1 MNRRHFLRAGATAAL
16 AFGTRLRAA
25 DAKSAA
31 PLEKVSIRFNWSW
44 VGNYSPVVLGRE
56 RGYYKDVG
64 IDLALGQGKGSG
76 ATIRQAGSKLD
87 TFVWADTSAL
97 LNVAAQGVPVKAVM
111 MLTKC
116 NLGIVTLNDRLV
128 IRSARDLV
136 GKKVSATP
144 GDGNTQI
151 WPAVLAANGM
161 KASDVELVYLD
172 GTAAVAALR
181 TGRVDAA
188 FCGISDQP
196 VTLRKAG
203 FPAVAVTFADL
214 GVPTLGSALITHEDT
229 IREKADLV
237 RRMVAATQRSWVA
250 AMEEPKAA
258 VQALVKVAETPLN
271 ADLLASSL
279 EVFQGLATGAKPTGR
294 VEPAAMQ
301 QTLDVL
307 KQHGG
312 LKTDRSAD
320 AFFTNQFIGA

>member
-1 MNRRHFLRAGATAAL
+1 MQRRDFLKAGLLAGLGWPGRTSGAAAAL
-16 AFGTRLRAA
+16 E
-25 DAKSAA
+25 
-31 PLEKVSIRFNWSW
+31 PVSIRFNWSW

-64 IDLALGQGKGSG
+64 INLTLGQGKGSG
-76 ATIRQAGSKLD
+76 ATIRQAGAKLD

-97 LNVAAQGVPVKAVM
+97 LVVASQGVPVKAVM

-116 NLGIVTLNDRLV
+116 NLGVVSLKDRLV
-128 IRSARDLV
+128 IRSARDLI

-161 KASDVELVYLD
+161 KATDVELVYLD

-214 GVPTLGSALITHEDT
+214 GVPTLGSALITHQDT
-229 IREKADLV
+229 IREKPDLV
-237 RRMVAATQRSWVA
+237 RRMVTATQRSWVA
-250 AMEEPKAA
+250 ALENPKAA
-258 VQALVKVAETPLN
+258 VQALVKIAETPLN
-271 ADLLASSL
+271 AELLANSL

-294 VEPAAMQ
+294 IDPAALQ

-312 LKTDRSAD
+312 LKTDRPAD
-320 AFFTNQFIGA
+320 AFFTNEFIGA

>member
-1 MNRRHFLRAGATAAL
+1 MQRRAFLKAGLLTGAAWPL
-16 AFGTRLRAA
+16 ASRAA
-25 DAKSAA
+25 AA
-31 PLEKVSIRFNWSW
+31 PDAVSIRFNWSW
-44 VGNYSPVVLGRE
+44 VGNYAPVVLGRE
-56 RGYYKDVG
+56 RGYYRDAG
-64 IDLALGQGKGSG
+64 INLTVGQGKGSG
-76 ATIRQAGSKLD
+76 ATIRQAGAKLD

-97 LNVAAQGVPVKAVM
+97 LVVASQGVPVKAVM

-116 NLGIVTLNDRLV
+116 NLGVASLRDRLV
-128 IRSARDLV
+128 IRTARDLI
-136 GKKVSATP
+136 GKRVSATP

-161 KASDVELVYLD
+161 KPTDVELVYLD

-214 GVPTLGSALITHEDT
+214 GVPTLGSALITHQDT
-229 IREKADLV
+229 IREKPDLV
-237 RRMVAATQRSWVA
+237 RRMVSATQRSWVA
-250 AMEEPKAA
+250 ALEDPKAA
-258 VQALVKVAETPLN
+258 VQALVKIAETPLN
-271 ADLLASSL
+271 AELLANSL

-294 VEPAAMQ
+294 IEPSALQ

-312 LKTDRSAD
+312 LKTDRLAD
-320 AFFTNQFIGA
+320 AFFTNEFVGA

>member
-1 MNRRHFLRAGATAAL
+1 MHRRAFLKAGLLTGAAWPL
-16 AFGTRLRAA
+16 ASRAA
-25 DAKSAA
+25 AA
-31 PLEKVSIRFNWSW
+31 PDAVSIRFNWSW
-44 VGNYSPVVLGRE
+44 VGNYAPVVLGRE
-56 RGYYKDVG
+56 RGYYRDAG
-64 IDLALGQGKGSG
+64 INLTVGQGKGSG
-76 ATIRQAGSKLD
+76 ATIRQAGAKLD

-97 LNVAAQGVPVKAVM
+97 LVVASQGVPVKAVM

-116 NLGIVTLNDRLV
+116 NLGVASLRDRLV
-128 IRSARDLV
+128 IRTARDLI
-136 GKKVSATP
+136 GKRVSATP

-161 KASDVELVYLD
+161 KPTDVELVYLD

-214 GVPTLGSALITHEDT
+214 GVPTLGSALITHQDT
-229 IREKADLV
+229 IREKPDLV
-237 RRMVAATQRSWVA
+237 RRMVSATQRSWVA
-250 AMEEPKAA
+250 ALEDPKAA
-258 VQALVKVAETPLN
+258 VQALVKIAETPLN
-271 ADLLASSL
+271 AELLANSL

-294 VEPAAMQ
+294 TEPSALQ

-312 LKTDRSAD
+312 LKTDRLAD
-320 AFFTNQFIGA
+320 AFFTNEFVGA